1 MHYMINQAEKV
12 VAVTPELLELL
23 KIDNSDTFYTKL
35 ALNEITLTLED
46 DTHLTIVQ
54 EENTANYPVTVSL
67 MDGVDGL
74 TLKLVSIQTSDE
86 AKLENEAAITSED
99 ASETES
105 EEIADEDIEK
115 LLQEA
120 IEEEEK
126 EVATESSAETE
137 ERSSDDEILSL
148 LDDGEEAS
156 EEATE
161 TKKMN
166 IAEEM
171 LLLDEIDLF
180 GDDNRENASDIAKEV
195 VTESGD
201 EADETFK
208 LFSHDADE
216 EKVDPEMLLQ
226 TEKEE
231 ESAPLPELPSVTEP
245 IVIDVEAV
253 SEVIGISPKDYH
265 LFLNEYIDTAL
276 ANESKLRSN
285 NSAEKQE
292 AIETLTRL
300 TQVLH
305 LPVLG
310 DVLSHVAQGNSSAT
324 DLFYQVLGELTT
336 KEEAPQESSEKID
349 DVTEALTPQEE
360 HTDNKENQPSTP
372 TGAIDLSDVEP
383 IRFDFSI
390 EEAASDLGLP
400 TELIEEFVT
409 DFIEQAHTETQRMIE
424 AYEKGDLETVQKI
437 GHLLKGTSSNLRI
450 TPLADTLYEIQ
461 FNDTLERVPELVRNY
476 WGHFL
481 ALENQFKLT
490 MKK

>member
-1 MHYMINQAEKV
+1 MN
-12 VAVTPELLELL
+12 
-23 KIDNSDTFYTKL
+23 
-35 ALNEITLTLED
+35 
-46 DTHLTIVQ
+46 
-54 EENTANYPVTVSL
+54 
-67 MDGVDGL
+67 GVDGL
-74 TLKLVSIQTSDE
+74 TLKLVSIQALDE
-86 AKLENEAAITSED
+86 AKSDNEATITTED

-126 EVATESSAETE
+126 EIATESSSET

-148 LDDGEEAS
+148 LDDGEEEAS

-180 GDDNRENASDIAKEV
+180 GDESQKET
-195 VTESGD
+195 TESQEIQKAVEQTED
-201 EADETFK
+201 QADETFQ
-208 LFSHDADE
+208 LFGQSSEEE
-216 EKVDPEMLLQ
+216 EKIDIENLLETDEPQ
-226 TEKEE
+226 KEE
-231 ESAPLPELPSVTEP
+231 DQLPKLPSVTEP

-253 SEVIGISPKDYH
+253 SDVIGISPKDYH

-276 ANESKLRSN
+276 ANESKLQSDSESER
-285 NSAEKQE
+285 EE
-292 AIETLTRL
+292 AVKTLLKL
-300 TQVLH
+300 TNILKV
-305 LPVLG
+305 PTLG
-310 DVLSHVAQGNSSAT
+310 TILQHIQAGNKEASK
-324 DLFYQVLGELTT
+324 LFYRALGELTT
-336 KEEAPQESSEKID
+336 KEEAPQENAENVD
-349 DVTEALTPQEE
+349 DLTEALTLQTGEDS
-360 HTDNKENQPSTP
+360 TDNATEHKDTQPSSP
-372 TGAIDLSDVEP
+372 TGAIDLNDVEP

-481 ALENQFKLT
+481 ALENQFKLA